1 MSQFNVNNEI
11 EKANKYQK
19 KGNFDQAI
27 KIYENIIVKYPK
39 NTRASNALKE
49 IKNNSL
55 KEQIHLIFTINYI
68 FNYE

>member
-19 KGNFDQAI
+19 TGNFDQAI

-39 NTRASNALKE
+39 NTRASKALKE
-49 IKNNSL
+49 IKNVKSSC
-55 KEQIHLIFTINYI
+55 K
-68 FNYE
+68 